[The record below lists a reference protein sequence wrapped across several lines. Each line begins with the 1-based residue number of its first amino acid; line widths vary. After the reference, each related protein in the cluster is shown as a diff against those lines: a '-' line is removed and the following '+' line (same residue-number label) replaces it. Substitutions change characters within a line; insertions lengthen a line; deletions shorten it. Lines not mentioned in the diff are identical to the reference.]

1 MTATIERPALVATKT
16 VIQKSKEPKVARTGG
31 DSARTILFNDE
42 FHTFQEVANQLMRAI
57 RCTYSEGMAIA
68 NVVHTTGSAVVYV
81 GPLERCEAVAMTLEE
96 IALKVKV
103 ER

>member
-1 MTATIERPALVATKT
+1 MPSTLSRPKIQATKT
-16 VIQKSKEPKVARTGG
+16 VVQKSKDPKEARTGG
-31 DSARTILFNDE
+31 YGARTILFNDE
-42 FHTFQEVANQLMRAI
+42 FHTFQEVANQLMKAI
-57 RCTYSEGMAIA
+57 RCTHSEGMAIA
-68 NVVHTTGSAVVYV
+68 NVVHTTGSAVVYS